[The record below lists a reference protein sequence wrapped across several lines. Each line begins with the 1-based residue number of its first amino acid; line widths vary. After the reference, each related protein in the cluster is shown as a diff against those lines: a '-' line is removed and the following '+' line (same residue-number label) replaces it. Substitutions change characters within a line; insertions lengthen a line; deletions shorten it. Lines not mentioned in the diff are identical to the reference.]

1 MHLATTIFQAPVH
14 LALHALFPLLPYLTL
29 HFSWQP
35 PYWHKPPSTPGLQHL
50 FGIPIPLSLFCKANA
65 GDRRLMGSGV
75 PVNKGLRPSC
85 LHLINGDLHEP
96 ALGLGLDLAQPHRA
110 QPLPQH
116 ALCMSTSC
124 PGWSLSWLTS
134 PALHCPQRATLGPSE
149 TELWRGAGEWDYPVT
164 KGDLGR
170 SPPSFHDQGSPP
182 TWFSNMQV
190 PHFVNLLTYWFH

>member
-50 FGIPIPLSLFCKANA
+50 FGIPVPWSLFCKANA
-65 GDRRLMGSGV
+65 GDGRVMGSGV

-96 ALGLGLDLAQPHRA
+96 ALGLGLDLAQPRHA

-134 PALHCPQRATLGPSE
+134 PALHCPQRATPWPLRDRAVERGRKMGLPCDQRRLGKQPS
-149 TELWRGAGEWDYPVT
+149 LLP
-164 KGDLGR
+164 R
-170 SPPSFHDQGSPP
+170 SRFP
-182 TWFSNMQV
+182 T
-190 PHFVNLLTYWFH
+190 NLVLEYASTSLC